1 MQPLP
6 WTLSQLLLS
15 LRYPACLVQAASV
28 LRGLTGLPP
37 SSSMCSSG
45 VLALHSGGTV
55 LRFCSESLEWWWGP
69 GRVLAHVF
77 SVGIPWQCE
86 ENGVLRLALRQ
97 ESVETKN
104 WTLPKP
110 LLLLPSGAML
120 CLTFFLLSHFLSS
133 LSSFCLPPPPV
144 CPLQLCPVAPLPS
157 TISAFHRGLG
167 QGVQTCWL
175 IASHRGKIFR
185 ERKVSLSPVPSKVTA
200 TWHPLSWTGMPERL
214 GGEVGSS
221 FCQYPRVLGCF
232 WCWFFKIKMYFYLLS
247 SYFTECLSV
256 WCCLMSRND

>member
-133 LSSFCLPPPPV
+133 LSSFCPQGTWARCANLLVNSQPQRKDIQREKSLLIPCSFQGHSNLTSSVMDRDARKAGWRSGIFFLPIPP
-144 CPLQLCPVAPLPS
+144 C
-157 TISAFHRGLG
+157 T
-167 QGVQTCWL
+167 GVLLML
-175 IASHRGKIFR
+175 IF
-185 ERKVSLSPVPSKVTA
+185 
-200 TWHPLSWTGMPERL
+200 
-214 GGEVGSS
+214 
-221 FCQYPRVLGCF
+221 
-232 WCWFFKIKMYFYLLS
+232 
-247 SYFTECLSV
+247 
-256 WCCLMSRND
+256 